1 MSIILSM
8 FYVGL
13 IYLFIIWLLI
23 KWNNE
28 DVPIPKREGRNR

>member
-1 MSIILSM
+1 MILSIL
-8 FYVGL
+8 FVGL

-28 DVPIPKREGRNR
+28 EIRW